1 MLYQNTLL
9 NNKIEDLRCE
19 LEFKVFE
26 HEYYKE
32 NNLETIREIK
42 KEIKLLKQNYTNRP
56 S

>member
-1 MLYQNTLL
+1 MLNQNTLL
-9 NNKIEDLRCE
+9 NNRIEDLRCE

-32 NNLETIREIK
+32 NNLEAIKNIK
-42 KEIKLLKQNYTNRP
+42 KEIKVLKQNYINIP